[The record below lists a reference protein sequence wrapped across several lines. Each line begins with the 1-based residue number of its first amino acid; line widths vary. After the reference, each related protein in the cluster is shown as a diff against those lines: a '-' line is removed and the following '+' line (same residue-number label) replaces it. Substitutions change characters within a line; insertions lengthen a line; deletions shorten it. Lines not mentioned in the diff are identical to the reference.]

1 MFEIIKLN
9 LLSNKKNTDQWKIP
23 LYKVL
28 TDKEDIKQVSNV
40 LKRGTDWAIGPEIEK
55 FETSFAEYIGRK
67 YCVAFNSGTSAGHAA
82 LIALGISG
90 KFEILVPSFTFI
102 ATANWPLMIQAS
114 PKFVDIETQTYG
126 IDPEDLESKISKKT
140 KVVIPIHYAG
150 LPCKIDK
157 IQEISKKKKLHL
169 IEDASESIGSFI
181 NGRKIGTFG
190 DISIFSFAG
199 NKILTTGEGGALCTN
214 SKKLYEKI
222 KLIRSHGRLTNSRY
236 FSSIQTPIYNSLGYN
251 WRMSSIT
258 AALALSQL
266 NKIEKMI
273 DMRRKNAQYFSLK
286 LKKFK
291 QIRLHDE
298 PISYKHVYQLYSIL
312 LPNSKI
318 RTKLTNFLASK
329 GIMSKVFFEP
339 AHKTAFFKKIGYA
352 NTVLPNTDTISKRIL
367 SLPMFPTIR
376 KEEINYMV
384 DSIAEFFEYTNNQ
397 SN

>member
-9 LLSNKKNTDQWKIP
+9 PLSNKKNTDQWKIP

-298 PISYKHVYQLYSIL
+298 PIGYKHVYQFYSIL
-312 LPNSKI
+312 LPSSI
-318 RTKLTNFLASK
+318 RTKLANFLASK

-339 AHKTAFFKKIGYA
+339 AHKTVFFKKTGYS
-352 NTVLPNTDTISKRIL
+352 NIVLPNTEKISKQIL
-367 SLPMFPTIR
+367 SLPMFPTLC

-384 DSIAEFFEYTNNQ
+384 DSIAEFFDHTNI
-397 SN
+397 